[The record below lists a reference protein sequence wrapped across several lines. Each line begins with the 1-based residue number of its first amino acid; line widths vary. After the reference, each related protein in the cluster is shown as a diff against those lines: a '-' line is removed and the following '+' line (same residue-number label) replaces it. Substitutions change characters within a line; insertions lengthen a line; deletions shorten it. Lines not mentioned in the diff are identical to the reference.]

1 MTGTLTLESAMY
13 PTIRLMPTNNV
24 PQHSVIEGSYVGATS
39 FAAWE
44 DASGQN
50 RRMLEIRN
58 KSYESSLDNAAMVRV
73 CDNNVWSNYRIF
85 HAGMETAVPIPN
97 GGTGATTAAD
107 ARYNLL
113 VNTSLLTTT
122 TPTTAILKGIQVSE
136 LPAAA
141 NGTQDPQGGVLLTA
155 AINNNRG
162 IQIGNGYAVDSLKWR
177 FIHSNQTS
185 DAGTTGYS
193 PWYTIYHSGN
203 IGTLATA
210 LSRYISNASGVS
222 F

>member
-1 MTGTLTLESAMY
+1 
-13 PTIRLMPTNNV
+13 
-24 PQHSVIEGSYVGATS
+24 
-39 FAAWE
+39 
-44 DASGQN
+44 
-50 RRMLEIRN
+50 MLEIRN

-97 GGTGATTAAD
+97 GGTGATSASN
-107 ARYNLL
+107 ARKNLL
-113 VNTSLLTTT
+113 ITSLKTTDVA
-122 TPTTAILKGIQVSE
+122 TTALVQGIQASE
-136 LPAAA
+136 LPSTA
-141 NGTQDPQGGVLLTA
+141 NGTQDPQGGILLTA
-155 AINNNRG
+155 ATSNNRG
-162 IQIGNGYAVDSLKWR
+162 VQIANGYAANSLKWR

-203 IGTLATA
+203 IDKLATA
-210 LSRYISNASGVS
+210 LSNHLTNANGVS